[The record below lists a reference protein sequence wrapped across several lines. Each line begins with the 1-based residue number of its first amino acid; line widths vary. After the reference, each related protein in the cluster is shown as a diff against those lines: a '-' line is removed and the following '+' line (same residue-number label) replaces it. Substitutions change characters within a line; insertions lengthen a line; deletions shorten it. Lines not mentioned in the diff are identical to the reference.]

1 MTTVKKGIAG
11 QLHLNTKPTKPEVK
25 TQAARYISPME
36 NYIGYHNKAYASEF
50 ENPKPM
56 TPAEK
61 RMGKVIDEYGN
72 EETATTRIQNRA
84 KKLSDTRTANAS
96 AFYPSSKRMS
106 ATRSWQII
114 KDSMSKDELEEHY
127 KEHPKERP
135 ITLTPFKPDPYLNEM
150 LGEDYPGEDWE

>member
-1 MTTVKKGIAG
+1 MQEKNNKGVAG
-11 QLHLNTKPTKPEVK
+11 QLHLNTKPTKPGA
-25 TQAARYISPME
+25 TQAVGKSPIE

-84 KKLSDTRTANAS
+84 KKLSDTRSANA
-96 AFYPSSKRMS
+96 AVFYKPANKMS
-106 ATRSWQII
+106 ASRSWKII

-135 ITLTPFKPDPYLNEM
+135 VKLTPVKLDPGLTQM
-150 LGEDYPGEDWE
+150 LGEDYPGDDWE